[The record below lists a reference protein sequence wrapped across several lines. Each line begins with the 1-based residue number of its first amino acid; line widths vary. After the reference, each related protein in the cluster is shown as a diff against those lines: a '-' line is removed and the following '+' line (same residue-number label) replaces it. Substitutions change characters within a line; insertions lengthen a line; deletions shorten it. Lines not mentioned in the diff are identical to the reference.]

1 MGVHGMGRFGILTG
15 LLISGALALSLVGG
29 GGFGNGFV
37 PGVAGSGPATPS
49 STGPSSSNDTTGV
62 ATAVDVPAAPTVEPV
77 GAPLTWTAETPAAAS
92 DDAPN
97 EAPVASGPVAS
108 APAEPG
114 SESSTYTSPGEFDA
128 AAAALDLA
136 DASAASGSST
146 SPWDDAVKHVAPNEV
161 SPAYLSTDPDT
172 IARVQAL
179 SAQGKGCPALGSY
192 TTSGAPS
199 KRSAQGVAGTT
210 SADLIVFA
218 DQYNLIR
225 YQNCLPP
232 VTRFVYDSCM
242 EARLFWMAES
252 PSPDP
257 LDAWGHIGSTRIDG
271 VPSVGCDGNLAGGT
285 ANTGAT
291 VATKWWQSLSHRA
304 SLYRPPNS
312 TAGVCVALAMTH
324 GGIDE
329 PTSFTRA
336 AASWR
341 SC

>member
-1 MGVHGMGRFGILTG
+1 MGRLGILIG
-15 LLISGALALSLVGG
+15 AFVSALAISVSLVTGG
-29 GGFGNGFV
+29 GIGAPSSAVTGSGLE
-37 PGVAGSGPATPS
+37 PGVSAPSEAAPEPGAVHPVALGTITRTTTPAEPTAPAAAETS
-49 STGPSSSNDTTGV
+49 TTGEE
-62 ATAVDVPAAPTVEPV
+62 PAAPVAD
-77 GAPLTWTAETPAAAS
+77 APQEASADLPAAPELTAS
-92 DDAPN
+92 T
-97 EAPVASGPVAS
+97 SG
-108 APAEPG
+108 
-114 SESSTYTSPGEFDA
+114 T
-128 AAAALDLA
+128 
-136 DASAASGSST
+136 T
-146 SPWDDAVKHVAPNEV
+146 SPWDAAQKQIAPSEL
-161 SPAYLSTDPDT
+161 SPAYLSTDPET
-172 IARVQAL
+172 IARVA
-179 SAQGKGCPALGSY
+179 AIKAAGKACPALGGY

-210 SADLIVFA
+210 SADLIAFA

-232 VTRFVYDSCM
+232 VSRFVYDSCM

-271 VPSVGCDGNLAGGT
+271 VPSVGCDGNLAGGSG
-285 ANTGAT
+285 NTGAT
-291 VATKWWQSLSHRA
+291 VAKKWWDSLSHRA

-312 TAGVCVALAMTH
+312 TAGVCIALAITH

>member
-1 MGVHGMGRFGILTG
+1 MEP
-15 LLISGALALSLVGG
+15 AEAPLAWT
-29 GGFGNGFV
+29 
-37 PGVAGSGPATPS
+37 VAEAPAVAS
-49 STGPSSSNDTTGV
+49 EDSSS
-62 ATAVDVPAAPTVEPV
+62 
-77 GAPLTWTAETPAAAS
+77 
-92 DDAPN
+92 
-97 EAPVASGPVAS
+97 EAPVASAPV
-108 APAEPG
+108 EPR
-114 SESSTYTSPGEFDA
+114 SEGTADTSTGEFDA
-128 AAAALDLA
+128 GAAALDFA
-136 DASAASGSST
+136 EATTASEATT
-146 SPWDDAVKHVAPNEV
+146 SPWDAAVKHIAPNEV
-161 SPAYLSTDPDT
+161 SPAYLSTDPET

-179 SAQGKGCPALGSY
+179 SAQGKSCPALGTY

-210 SADLIVFA
+210 TADLISFA

>member
-1 MGVHGMGRFGILTG
+1 MGRFGILTG
-15 LLISGALALSLVGG
+15 LLVSGVLALSLVGG
-29 GGFGNGFV
+29 GGFGNVFV

-49 STGPSSSNDTTGV
+49 SFGPSISADTT
-62 ATAVDVPAAPTVEPV
+62 TAAPTRDEPV
-77 GAPLTWTAETPAAAS
+77 APTAEPAEAPLTWTAA
-92 DDAPN
+92 
-97 EAPVASGPVAS
+97 EAPVAASADASSDVPEPVEPVADDSTDVS
-108 APAEPG
+108 A
-114 SESSTYTSPGEFDA
+114 GEFDA
-128 AAAALDLA
+128 AAAALDFA
-136 DASAASGSST
+136 DATAASGTSS
-146 SPWDDAVKHVAPNEV
+146 SPWDSAVKHTAPNEI
-161 SPAYLSTDPDT
+161 SPAYTSTDPET

-179 SAQGKGCPALGSY
+179 TAQGKTCPALGSY

-210 SADLIVFA
+210 SADLISFA

>member
-1 MGVHGMGRFGILTG
+1 MNQGPVASVAPEAGLAAASGSLTR
-15 LLISGALALSLVGG
+15 S
-29 GGFGNGFV
+29 
-37 PGVAGSGPATPS
+37 VASQPDES
-49 STGPSSSNDTTGV
+49 SAD
-62 ATAVDVPAAPTVEPV
+62 AAPTVS
-77 GAPLTWTAETPAAAS
+77 GSTPA
-92 DDAPN
+92 DVPVDAP
-97 EAPVASGPVAS
+97 AVALESFDSS
-108 APAEPG
+108 ALEFT
-114 SESSTYTSPGEFDA
+114 SS
-128 AAAALDLA
+128 
-136 DASAASGSST
+136 SSS
-146 SPWDDAVKHVAPNEV
+146 SPWEEADKQVAPDQV
-161 SPAYLSTDPDT
+161 APAYLSTDPDT
-172 IARVQAL
+172 MARVKAL
-179 SAQGKGCPALGSY
+179 AAAGQSCPDRASY

-199 KRSAQGVAGTT
+199 KKSAKGVAGTT
-210 SADLIVFA
+210 TADLVAFA
-218 DQYNLIR
+218 EQYNLIR

-232 VTRFVYDSCM
+232 VKRFVYDSCM

-257 LDAWGHIGSTRIDG
+257 LDAWGHIGSTRVDG

-285 ANTGAT
+285 GNTGTT

>member
-1 MGVHGMGRFGILTG
+1 MGRFGILSG
-15 LLISGALALSLVGG
+15 LFVSAVLALSLVGG
-29 GGFGNGFV
+29 DGLGSV
-37 PGVAGSGPATPS
+37 MAPVAVGSDPTAPSPSTPS
-49 STGPSSSNDTTGV
+49 AEVTTVQPVVDSIAEAPESPTVVRVESPVTIVETLAV
-62 ATAVDVPAAPTVEPV
+62 ASPEAPAPTV
-77 GAPLTWTAETPAAAS
+77 T
-92 DDAPN
+92 
-97 EAPVASGPVAS
+97 
-108 APAEPG
+108 APAESETPG
-114 SESSTYTSPGEFDA
+114 AGVDAEFTSDGEFDA
-128 AAAALDLA
+128 AAAALAFGDVE
-136 DASAASGSST
+136 AASGSS
-146 SPWDDAVKHVAPNEV
+146 PWDTAVKQTAPNQI
-161 SPAYLSTDPDT
+161 SPAYTSSDPET

-179 SAQGKGCPALGSY
+179 TAQGQSCPGLGSY
-192 TTSGAPS
+192 TSSGAPS
-199 KRSAQGVAGTT
+199 KKSSQGVAGTT
-210 SADLIVFA
+210 SADLVSFA

-257 LDAWGHIGSTRIDG
+257 LDAWGHIGSKRIDG

-285 ANTGAT
+285 SNTGAT
-291 VATKWWQSLSHRA
+291 VATKWWESLSHRA
-304 SLYRPPNS
+304 SLYRPPNA
-312 TAGVCVALAMTH
+312 TGGVCIALAVTH